1 MTTLISRRR
10 ALAGAIFA
18 MPALA
23 TVSTIARAEL
33 QHALEA
39 RLAELE
45 RRHGGRVGVAA
56 LNLSTGARVGHRADE
71 RFLMCST
78 FKALASAMVL
88 ARVDKGVEKLDRRIV
103 FSKEVLVYFSPVTE
117 TRVGGEGMSVAELC
131 MATLTQSD
139 NTAVN
144 LLLESFG
151 GPPALTEFV
160 RSFGDELTRLDRFE
174 AELNEHDGPDD
185 LRDTTTPG
193 AMMETLRKLIF
204 GEVLSRSSR
213 AQLAGWMVMNKTG
226 DSRLRAGMP
235 ESWMIADKTGGNG
248 NQHANNNDI
257 AVAWSPNRG
266 AIVVAT
272 YCEIPTISAD
282 ERNAVV
288 AEVGRLVAELA

>member
-1 MTTLISRRR
+1 
-10 ALAGAIFA
+10 
-18 MPALA
+18 
-23 TVSTIARAEL
+23 
-33 QHALEA
+33 
-39 RLAELE
+39 
-45 RRHGGRVGVAA
+45 
-56 LNLSTGARVGHRADE
+56 
-71 RFLMCST
+71 
-78 FKALASAMVL
+78 
-88 ARVDKGVEKLDRRIV
+88 
-103 FSKEVLVYFSPVTE
+103 
-117 TRVGGEGMSVAELC
+117 MSVAELC

-174 AELNEHDGPDD
+174 PELNEHDGPDD

-204 GEVLSRSSR
+204 GEVLSRPSR

-248 NQHANNNDI
+248 NQHGNNNDT
-257 AVAWSPNRG
+257 AVAWSPNR
-266 AIVVAT
+266 VQSLWLLTVRFPP
-272 YCEIPTISAD
+272 YPPTS
-282 ERNAVV
+282 ER
-288 AEVGRLVAELA
+288 GRR